1 MSELYE
7 SLSSD
12 FSMDVTLG
20 TDSGSLDEEESS
32 PDERRSQRPKRRR
45 SWSHRLLE
53 TFQELYLDPFRPN
66 AGGNLKLGDSLGGG
80 PRDEDRHETVE
91 SESDE
96 QFSGDAEKKAEGA
109 NDVDYGGEE
118 RDPGGA
124 VEKWSP
130 GGTGEK
136 WSPGETGEK
145 WSPGGTGEKWSPGET
160 GEKWSK
166 TKQEGESWQTKYTPS
181 FMESPSSFAARHYT
195 LYELFNSYCEFS
207 GTHAHTHTHNTHVH
221 SGISFVG
228 MCTCRLRL
236 VYDK

>member
-12 FSMDVTLG
+12 FSMDVSLG
-20 TDSGSLDEEESS
+20 TGSGSLDEEESS

-130 GGTGEK
+130 G
-136 WSPGETGEK
+136 ETGEK
-145 WSPGGTGEKWSPGET
+145 WSE
-160 GEKWSK
+160 

-207 GTHAHTHTHNTHVH
+207 GTHTHARTHTHAHTHTHTHTH
-221 SGISFVG
+221 TYIQ
-228 MCTCRLRL
+228 
-236 VYDK
+236 VYR